1 MLSFHQ
7 VIVKGKDKNLMSI
20 DINSDLVSFY
30 RFFSNYGKIVDFNLE
45 FFPNMIYITYRM
57 PSETKYLLLSSPLEY
72 VSQCGIACKLIV
84 TRNDSSIYVRSL
96 KDSSKPIFENFVP
109 RHKQI
114 SIPTTNNIYN
124 PFISQSSSTQQL
136 SSNNCYPIIPNL
148 LGSHIVD
155 SIDQNT
161 TNRSITESKS
171 FELATMQS
179 ANMKKNASFNYF
191 QNN

>member
-30 RFFSNYGKIVDFNLE
+30 RFFSNFGKIVDFNLE

-57 PSETKYLLLSSPLEY
+57 PSETKYLLSSSPLEY

-96 KDSSKPIFENFVP
+96 KDSSKSIFDNFVP

-114 SIPTTNNIYN
+114 SMPPSNNTFN
-124 PFISQSSSTQQL
+124 PFISQSSTQQL

-148 LGSHIVD
+148 LSSHTVET
-155 SIDQNT
+155 IDQKT
-161 TNRSITESKS
+161 TNNSFPDSKS
-171 FELATMQS
+171 FESTTLQT
-179 ANMKKNASFNYF
+179 ANIKKNANFNYF

>member
-7 VIVKGKDKNLMSI
+7 VIIKGKDKNLMSI

-30 RFFSNYGKIVDFNLE
+30 RFFSNFGKIVDFNLE

-57 PSETKYLLLSSPLEY
+57 PSETKYLLSSSPLEY

-114 SIPTTNNIYN
+114 SMPSSSNIFN
-124 PFISQSSSTQQL
+124 PFISQSSNTQQL

-148 LGSHIVD
+148 LGSHLAE
-155 SIDQNT
+155 SNDQNT
-161 TNRSITESKS
+161 TNKSTSEVKS
-171 FELATMQS
+171 FDQPPLQTG
-179 ANMKKNASFNYF
+179 NMKKNSFNYF